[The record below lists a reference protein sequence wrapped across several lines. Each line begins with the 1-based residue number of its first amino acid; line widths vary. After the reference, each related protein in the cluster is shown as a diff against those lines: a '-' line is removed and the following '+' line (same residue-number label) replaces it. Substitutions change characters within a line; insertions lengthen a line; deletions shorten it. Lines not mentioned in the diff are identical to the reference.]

1 MIIQTIAILLL
12 SLLQPSSTMD
22 TKPIDNRPA
31 VQVINR
37 SMELDGQLYKW
48 SIMIPD
54 SAQRGGASLLFLHG
68 AGECGTDGKKNLAVG
83 LPPAVMKNPETWP
96 FVLIVPQKPSMLS
109 EWEDH
114 ERALLAMLK
123 EAHKDGFID
132 SDRLAITGLSQGG
145 HGTITLASMHP
156 ERFRAAVPVCGYVE
170 RRVSRAG
177 ERLEEIP
184 ANPDDPAVIE
194 AAKKLA
200 KLPVWFFHGDLD
212 NVVPSAESSALNEA
226 LQQRNAD
233 TRYTELAD
241 TNHNAWDPAYSN
253 EQLAAWLIK
262 HTKAE

>member
-1 MIIQTIAILLL
+1 MIIQTFAILLF

-22 TKPIDNRPA
+22 IKPLENGAA
-31 VQVINR
+31 VQIINR
-37 SMELDGQLYKW
+37 TLELDGQSYKW

-54 SAQRGGASLLFLHG
+54 SAELGGRSLLFLHG

-83 LPPAVMKNPETWP
+83 LPAHVMKNPERWP
-96 FVLIVPQKPSMLS
+96 FVVIVPQKPTMLS

-114 ERALLAMLK
+114 EHALLAMIK
-123 EAHKDGFID
+123 EAHKESYID
-132 SDRLAITGLSQGG
+132 TDRLAITGLSQGG
-145 HGTITLASMHP
+145 HGTITIASMHP
-156 ERFRAAVPVCGYVE
+156 DRFRAAAPVCGYVE
-170 RRVSRAG
+170 RRVSLAA

-194 AAKKLA
+194 AAQKLSA
-200 KLPVWFFHGDLD
+200 IPIWLFHGDID

-226 LQQRNAD
+226 LETLGAD

-253 EQLAAWLIK
+253 EELAAWLIK
-262 HTKAE
+262 HTQSD